1 MPPGPPS
8 PPVPPAAP
16 APPVPPDDAPDALA
30 ARIRA
35 LPDRPG
41 IYIFKDA
48 AGKVLYVGKA
58 KSLRKRASSYLVRDH
73 EPRLAAMVSEA
84 VDLEFVVTDSESEAL
99 LLENNWIK
107 RSRPRYNVLL
117 RDDKTYPY
125 LKLTVQERFPRI
137 AFTRRIRDDGA
148 EYFGPFLPGGLAR
161 KAIKLVQKL
170 FLVRVCHIEV
180 DGSLARPCLYHDM
193 HRCLG
198 PCVAALTTPEL
209 YAEAVQQARLFLA
222 GRNDVLTRRL
232 KREMWEAAE
241 ATDYERAAQLRDTLG
256 EVEAIGERRKLSSVA
271 GEDID
276 VYGVHVAGGNAA
288 VAILVMRGGQVLDR
302 RELFWEAVGTIS
314 PELLLSQVVP
324 QIYDRTTFI
333 PKEIHLP
340 APIEGEEAL
349 LEWLSERKGEKV
361 YLRMPSRGGKAER
374 VALAKHNAE
383 MAHRRRF
390 RGEEI
395 APGAAA
401 LERHLSMLE
410 PPRRIEGFDISHF
423 QGGETVASMVVWEE
437 GKMRKGEYRSFN
449 IRGLDQPD
457 DFFAMRQAVERRYR
471 RRLEELGAMP
481 DLILIDGGRGQL
493 NAALAAL
500 AELGVEETPIVA
512 LAKREEELYL
522 PASPQPQRHP
532 RDDAGLRLLQ
542 QIRDEAHRFAV
553 SRHRARRSA
562 RTLHSRLDELAG
574 VGPQRRKRLLV
585 HFGSLDKV
593 RQAPLSALADLLGPT
608 LGGRVF
614 AQLHA
619 ADPPADPAGLPGTA
633 GTAPSDSAR
642 GDAVAAGAG
651 ETPDS

>member
-1 MPPGPPS
+1 MPPPPQESLGPEQLPES
-8 PPVPPAAP
+8 
-16 APPVPPDDAPDALA
+16 LH
-30 ARIRA
+30 ARIRE

-58 KSLRKRASSYLVRDH
+58 SSLRKRAASYLSREH

-84 VDLEFVVTDSESEAL
+84 VDVELVVTASPAEAL

-107 RSRPRYNVLL
+107 RRRPRYNILL

-125 LKLTVQERFPRI
+125 LKLTVQEPFPRI

-180 DGSLARPCLYHDM
+180 DGSLPRPCLYYDM
-193 HRCLG
+193 QRCLG
-198 PCVAALTTPEL
+198 PCVAALTTPER

-222 GRNDVLTRRL
+222 GRKEALVRRL
-232 KREMWEAAE
+232 RREMWDAAE
-241 ATDYERAAQLRDTLG
+241 ATDYERAARLRDTLA
-256 EVEAIGERRKLSSVA
+256 EVEAIGERRKLSSVG
-271 GEDID
+271 GED
-276 VYGVHVAGGNAA
+276 VAVSGVHVAAGHAA
-288 VAILVMRGGQVLDR
+288 VGVLVMRGGQVLDR
-302 RELFWEAVGTIS
+302 RELFWEAVGEIS

-349 LEWLSERKGEKV
+349 LAWLSERKGEKV
-361 YLRMPSRGGKAER
+361 YLRMPSRGAKAER
-374 VALAKHNAE
+374 VALARHNAE

-390 RGEEI
+390 RGQEV

-401 LERHLSMLE
+401 LERRLNLLE

-423 QGGETVASMVVWEE
+423 QGGETVASLVVWEE

-457 DFFAMRQAVERRYR
+457 DFAAMRQAVERRYR

-500 AELGVEETPIVA
+500 AELGVEETPVVA
-512 LAKREEELYL
+512 IAKREEELYL
-522 PASPQPQRHP
+522 PAPPEPPALGRAE
-532 RDDAGLRLLQ
+532 AGRRRLQ

-553 SRHRARRSA
+553 SRHRRRRSA
-562 RTLHSRLDELAG
+562 RPLHSRLDELAG
-574 VGPQRRKRLLV
+574 IGPRRRRLLLTR
-585 HFGSLDKV
+585 FGSLEKV
-593 RQAPLSALADLLGPT
+593 RAATADELAGVLGPT
-608 LGGRVF
+608 VGGRIF
-614 AQLHA
+614 EQLHTAAEAPEASTEPAAPAMAPARIGRDGAA
-619 ADPPADPAGLPGTA
+619 ADY
-633 GTAPSDSAR
+633 R
-642 GDAVAAGAG
+642 
-651 ETPDS
+651 